1 MLIVKMRA
9 VALVAA
15 VLAMAGC
22 GTGAQQEESAD
33 GTTPT
38 PGVEEAPANEEA
50 EDLKGVSVDTQAVVT
65 PETK

>member
-1 MLIVKMRA
+1 MLIARMRA
-9 VALVAA
+9 LAVFAA

-22 GTGAQQEESAD
+22 GPEGAETRGAD
-33 GTTPT
+33 GTPT

-50 EDLKGVSVDTQAVVT
+50 DELKGVSVDTQAVVV

>member
-1 MLIVKMRA
+1 MLIAKMRA
-9 VALVAA
+9 VALLAA

-22 GTGAQQEESAD
+22 GTDGAETKGAD
-33 GTTPT
+33 GTPT

-50 EDLKGVSVDTQAVVT
+50 DELKGVSVDTQKVAA

>member
-1 MLIVKMRA
+1 MLIARVRA
-9 VALVAA
+9 LAALAA

-22 GTGAQQEESAD
+22 GTDGAETKGAD
-33 GTTPT
+33 GTPT

-50 EDLKGVSVDTQAVVT
+50 DELKGVSVDTQAVVT